1 MTGLNAER
9 ALIAAEC
16 IGDGYWFVDKVTA
29 YTSERKVFGRPIG
42 QNLRHKTRCIEKG
55 AGPCADPSGGGS

>member
-16 IGDGYWFVDKVTA
+16 IGDGYRFVNKVAA
-29 YTSERKVFGRPIG
+29 YSSDRKIFGRPIG
-42 QNLRHKTRCIEKG
+42 QN
-55 AGPCADPSGGGS
+55 